1 MNSLRQTVENGKNMK
16 MRKSFGLV
24 LGMAILMVACNKK
37 DGITISGAYES
48 PVEDQLVKI
57 ELIMN
62 NELTVV
68 DSFKLEPTGVY
79 ARTLNVTEPGFYRLN
94 FYNRHV
100 TNMILDQSDIQLVK
114 DENDPR
120 GGYKVTG
127 SKDMDYIYQLTAL
140 KQDFEKESQA
150 LNGEFMTARNSGD
163 TQTLEEI
170 RSRFMQMKAANDQ
183 KIKSAILNMDGSIA
197 GILATSFIDEENE
210 FAFLDSLAKKY
221 QKELPNSSYTQEL
234 VNKVE
239 AFRKLAIGSPAPELS
254 LPDPNGELVSLSSFK
269 GKYVMIDFWAAWCRP
284 CRMENP
290 NVVKMYNAYND
301 KGFEVLGVSLD
312 RTKDAWVKA
321 IEEDQLTWTQV
332 SDLKYFESEAA
343 QLYQI
348 NSIPATYLIGPD
360 GTIVAKN
367 LRGAELE
374 AKLKE
379 IFG

>member
-1 MNSLRQTVENGKNMK
+1 
-16 MRKSFGLV
+16 MRKSLGFVLAIAI
-24 LGMAILMVACNKK
+24 LGMACSKK
-37 DGITISGAYES
+37 EGITISGTYDN

-57 ELIMN
+57 ELIIN
-62 NELTVV
+62 NELTVM
-68 DSFKLEPTGVY
+68 DSFKLEPSGTY
-79 ARTLNVTEPGFYRLN
+79 ARTINVKEPGFYRMN
-94 FYNRHV
+94 FYNRHI
-100 TNMILDQSDIQLVK
+100 TNMILDQTDIQLVK

-140 KQDFEKESQA
+140 KQDFEKQSQA

-163 TQTLEEI
+163 MELLEDI
-170 RSRFMQMKAANDQ
+170 RSRFMQMKAANDN
-183 KIKSAILNMDGSIA
+183 KIKSTIYGMDGSIA
-197 GILATSFIDEENE
+197 GILATSFLDEENE
-210 FAFLDSLAKKY
+210 FAFLDSLAQKY
-221 QKELPNSSYTQEL
+221 QKELPNSSYTKEL
-234 VNKVE
+234 VEKVE
-239 AFRKLAIGSPAPELS
+239 SYRKLAIGSPAPEIA
-254 LPDPNGELVSLSSFK
+254 LPTPEGEVVSLSSFK

-290 NVVKMYNAYND
+290 NVVRMYNAYND

-312 RTKDAWVKA
+312 RTKEAWVKA
-321 IEEDQLTWTQV
+321 IREDQLTWTQV

-343 QLYQI
+343 QEYKI

>member
-1 MNSLRQTVENGKNMK
+1 M
-16 MRKSFGLV
+16 MRKNLGFVFVLALLV
-24 LGMAILMVACNKK
+24 VACTEK
-37 DGITISGAYES
+37 DGVTISGTYEN
-48 PVEDQLVKI
+48 PLEDQLVKI

-68 DSFKLEPTGVY
+68 DSFQLDPSGAY
-79 ARTLNVTEPGFYRLN
+79 NRTIKVTEPGFYRLN

-114 DENDPR
+114 DEKDPR
-120 GGYKVTG
+120 GGYKVSG

-140 KQDFEKESQA
+140 KQDFEKQSQA
-150 LNGEFMTARNSGD
+150 LNSEFMNARNSGD
-163 TQTLEEI
+163 MNLIEDI
-170 RSRFMQMKAANDQ
+170 RSRFITMKAANDS
-183 KIKSAILNMDGSIA
+183 KIKSAILQMDGSIA
-197 GILATSFIDEENE
+197 GILSTSFIDEENE
-210 FAFLDSLAKKY
+210 FAFLDSLAQKY
-221 QKELPNSSYTQEL
+221 KNELPNSSYTKEL
-234 VNKVE
+234 IEKVE
-239 AFRKLAIGSPAPELS
+239 AYRKLAIGSPAPELS
-254 LPDPNGELVSLSSFK
+254 LPNPNGEIVSLSSFK

-290 NVVKMYNAYND
+290 NVVKVYNTYHD
-301 KGFEVLGVSLD
+301 QGFEVLGVSLD
-312 RTKDAWVKA
+312 RTKEAWVKA
-321 IEEDQLTWTQV
+321 IAEDQLVWTQV

-360 GTIVAKN
+360 GTIIAKN

>member
-1 MNSLRQTVENGKNMK
+1 MMI
-16 MRKSFGLV
+16 RKELGLV
-24 LGMAILMVACNKK
+24 LALAILVIACAKK
-37 DGITISGAYES
+37 DGVSISGTYEN

-68 DSFKLEPTGVY
+68 DSFQLDPSGAY
-79 ARTLNVTEPGFYRLN
+79 NRTIKVNEPGFYRLN

-100 TNMILDQSDIQLVK
+100 TNMILDQTDIQLVK

-127 SKDMDYIYQLTAL
+127 SKDMDYIYRLTTL
-140 KQDFEKESQA
+140 KQDFEKQSQA
-150 LNGEFMTARNSGD
+150 LNGEFMNARNSGD
-163 TQTLEEI
+163 MALLEDI
-170 RSRFMQMKAANDQ
+170 RSRFMQMKTANDN
-183 KIKSAILNMDGSIA
+183 KIKTAIMQMNGSIA
-197 GILATSFIDEENE
+197 GILSTSFIDEENE
-210 FAFLDSLAKKY
+210 FAFLDSLAQKY
-221 QKELPNSSYTQEL
+221 QNELPNSSYTKEL
-234 VNKVE
+234 VEKVE
-239 AFRKLAIGSPAPELS
+239 AYRKLAIGSPAPELS
-254 LPDPNGELVSLSSFK
+254 LPNPNGDIVSLSSFK

-290 NVVKMYNAYND
+290 NVVKMYDAYHD
-301 KGFEVLGVSLD
+301 KGFEVFGVSLD
-312 RTKDAWVKA
+312 RTKEAWVKA
-321 IEEDQLTWTQV
+321 IAEDQLTWTQV

-343 QLYQI
+343 QIYQI

-367 LRGAELE
+367 LRGPELE

>member
-1 MNSLRQTVENGKNMK
+1 MMI
-16 MRKSFGLV
+16 RKELGLV
-24 LGMAILMVACNKK
+24 LALAILVIACAKK
-37 DGITISGAYES
+37 DGVSISGTYEN

-68 DSFKLEPTGVY
+68 DSFQLDPSGVY
-79 ARTLNVTEPGFYRLN
+79 NRTIKVNEPGFYRLN

-100 TNMILDQSDIQLVK
+100 TNMILDQTDIQLVK
-114 DENDPR
+114 DENNPR

-127 SKDMDYIYQLTAL
+127 SKDMDYIYGLTTL
-140 KQDFEKESQA
+140 KQDFEKQSQA
-150 LNGEFMTARNSGD
+150 LNGEFMNARNSGD
-163 TQTLEEI
+163 MALLEDI
-170 RSRFMQMKAANDQ
+170 RSRFMQMKAANDN
-183 KIKSAILNMDGSIA
+183 KIKTAIMQMNGSIA
-197 GILATSFIDEENE
+197 GILSTSFIDEENE
-210 FAFLDSLAKKY
+210 FAFLDSLAQKY
-221 QKELPNSSYTQEL
+221 QNELPNSSYTKEL
-234 VNKVE
+234 VEKVE
-239 AFRKLAIGSPAPELS
+239 AYRKLAIGSPAPELS
-254 LPDPNGELVSLSSFK
+254 LPNPNGEIVSLSSFK

-290 NVVKMYNAYND
+290 NVVKMYDAYHD
-301 KGFEVLGVSLD
+301 KGFEVFGVSLD
-312 RTKDAWVKA
+312 RTKEAWIKA
-321 IEEDQLTWTQV
+321 IAEDQLTWTQV

-343 QLYQI
+343 QIYQI

-367 LRGAELE
+367 LRGPELE

>member
-1 MNSLRQTVENGKNMK
+1 MRLRE
-16 MRKSFGLV
+16 R
-24 LGMAILMVACNKK
+24 LGFMLIMAITFMACSQKE
-37 DGITISGAYES
+37 GITISGSYEN

-68 DSFKLEPTGVY
+68 DSFKLEPSGVY
-79 ARTLNVTEPGFYRLN
+79 ERNIKVNEPGFYRLN

-100 TNMILDQSDIQLVK
+100 VNMILDQTDIQLIK

-120 GGYKVTG
+120 GGYKVSG

-140 KQDFEKESQA
+140 KQDFEQQSQA

-163 TQTLEEI
+163 MAMLEEI
-170 RSRFMQMKAANDQ
+170 RGRFKQMKAANDN
-183 KIKSAILNMDGSIA
+183 KIKSTIYQMDGSIA

-210 FAFLDSLAKKY
+210 FEFLDSLAQKY
-221 QKELPNSSYTQEL
+221 KTELPNSSYTKEL

-239 AFRKLAIGSPAPELS
+239 SYRRLAIGSLAPELS
-254 LPDPNGELVSLSSFK
+254 LPNPEGEVISLSSFK

-290 NVVKMYNAYND
+290 NVVRMYNAYHD

-312 RTKDAWVKA
+312 RTRDAWVKA
-321 IEEDQLTWTQV
+321 IAEDQLIWTQV
-332 SDLKYFESEAA
+332 SDLKYFESAA
-343 QLYQI
+343 AELYQI

-367 LRGAELE
+367 LRGPELE